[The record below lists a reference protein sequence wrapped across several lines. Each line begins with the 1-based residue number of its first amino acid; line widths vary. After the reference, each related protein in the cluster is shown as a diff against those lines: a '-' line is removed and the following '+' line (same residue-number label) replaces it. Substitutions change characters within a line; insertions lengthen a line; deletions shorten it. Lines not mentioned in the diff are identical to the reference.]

1 MSAVTLHLGQWKLYL
16 EVLMQSVNA
25 HRPGIC
31 ESGGGLYFGGCAR
44 FSPITVHTTLE
55 GDFRHAGETGSG

>member
-31 ESGGGLYFGGCAR
+31 ESGGGLFW
-44 FSPITVHTTLE
+44 
-55 GDFRHAGETGSG
+55 